1 MITFCMLI
9 LKWLLLLLGAAAV
22 IAVVLLAAV
31 IFLDYHVDRIEK
43 DKKP

>member
-1 MITFCMLI
+1 MIAIGMLV

-31 IFLDYHVDRIEK
+31 IFLDYHVDRI
-43 DKKP
+43 DKK